1 MQGQF
6 IDVNGYRTHYFD
18 QGNGPVIIL
27 MHGAS
32 IAIDAWLTW
41 HSTIAHLASSF
52 RVLAFDQ
59 PGFGRTDMP
68 KDGRYMNRLERSD
81 HALGFLDR
89 LGVERAILVGHSEGG
104 FMAARMAIA
113 RPVLTDKLVIVT
125 SGGTAPRLGGALD
138 RDWMAASKAAY
149 SYKGGADDEESFIR
163 GNSIL
168 SRSADPAI
176 EAMLRE
182 NYRRAL
188 ASGQIAMFRR
198 RPAEETDIQRYTLLQ
213 EEHIHPFLPQLALPV
228 LILWAAED
236 PTVPVERGLGLAR
249 LFSSAD
255 FHVFSGASHMVMFDR
270 RAAFNRLLAEWCGGL
285 ALAE

>member
-6 IDVNGYRTHYFD
+6 IDVNGYRTHYLD
-18 QGNGPVIIL
+18 EGEGPVVLL

-41 HSTIAHLASSF
+41 HATIAHLSSSF

-68 KDGRYMNRLERSD
+68 KDGRYMSRLLRTD

-104 FMAARMAIA
+104 FMAARMAIT
-113 RPVLTDKLVIVT
+113 RPGLANKLVIVT
-125 SGGTAPRLGGALD
+125 SGGTAPRLGGELD
-138 RDWMAASKAAY
+138 REWMAASRAAY
-149 SYKGGADDEESFIR
+149 NYKGGADSEESFIR
-163 GNSIL
+163 GNAIL

-176 EAMLRE
+176 EVMLRD

-188 ASGQIAMFRR
+188 ASGQIDMFSRR
-198 RPAEETDIQRYTLLQ
+198 SAEETDIERYTLLQ
-213 EEHIHPFLPQLALPV
+213 EEHIHPHLPQLALPV
-228 LILWAAED
+228 LML
-236 PTVPVERGLGLAR
+236 
-249 LFSSAD
+249 
-255 FHVFSGASHMVMFDR
+255 
-270 RAAFNRLLAEWCGGL
+270 
-285 ALAE
+285 